1 MLLTDP
7 KLLTI
12 QEVADVSASILSQE
26 RREFKDSAND
36 WPEGDGPKDIM
47 NQAKQQQVK
56 EGTMDWEKLLSQK

>member
-26 RREFKDSAND
+26 RREFKDSVND

-47 NQAKQQQVK
+47 NKEKQQQVK
-56 EGTMDWEKLLSQK
+56 EGTIDWEKVLSHK